1 VTDVLLAQ
9 PGDGERLRAPAGT
22 NVIRL
27 SGDQAG
33 GVLAIVEHLLPPGA
47 TGAMPH
53 IHHGHAEHFHVLD
66 GLITFE
72 HAGGAEAVGAGGTV
86 SIPIGAVH
94 GFRNASAAAARCLVV
109 LSPAGYENYFRDLHR
124 ALLAGE
130 DLDPGRLAELR
141 AAYNTVTV

>member
-1 VTDVLLAQ
+1 MLLIRPDEA
-9 PGDGERLRAPAGT
+9 ERLRAPSGT

-27 SGDQAG
+27 SGDQTG

-53 IHHGHAEHFHVLD
+53 IHHSHAEHFHVLD
-66 GLITFE
+66 GLITFDG
-72 HAGGAEAVGAGGTV
+72 AGGAEAVGAGGTV
-86 SIPIGAVH
+86 SVPVGAVH
-94 GFRNASAAAARCLVV
+94 GFRNLSAEPARCLVV

-130 DLDPGRLAELR
+130 ELDPRRLSELR
-141 AAYNTVTV
+141 AAYDTVTV